1 MAKINIGA
9 AHDSSKV
16 SVKAE
21 LSVESVMELNVG
33 DGFDMSQREIQIIER
48 EKDQLAGALS
58 TLRQQAEDLRST
70 AAPTPAAA
78 EVVTQA
84 TAIADAA
91 DQMTEDRKWYSVSA
105 KGLLEAAEAVGAAA
119 SPIAATAMKVLDLLQ
134 KVRAQA

>member
-48 EKDQLAGALS
+48 EKGQLAGALS
-58 TLRQQAEDLRST
+58 TLRQQAEDLRS
-70 AAPTPAAA
+70 AAASTPAAA

-91 DQMTEDRKWYSVSA
+91 DRMTEDRKWYSVSS

-119 SPIAATAMKVLDLLQ
+119 SPIVATAMKVLDLLQ